1 MGKLSL
7 ASIALLVSVLALM
20 VTVLFV
26 LQVPP
31 LGLVAPFLAMGIAI
45 GLAFVFAHG
54 SESGS
59 SR

>member
-7 ASIALLVSVLALM
+7 ASIALLVSMITLM
-20 VTVLFV
+20 VAVLFV

-31 LGLVAPFLAMGIAI
+31 LGLVAPFMAMGIAV

-54 SESGS
+54 QSDS
-59 SR
+59 SH